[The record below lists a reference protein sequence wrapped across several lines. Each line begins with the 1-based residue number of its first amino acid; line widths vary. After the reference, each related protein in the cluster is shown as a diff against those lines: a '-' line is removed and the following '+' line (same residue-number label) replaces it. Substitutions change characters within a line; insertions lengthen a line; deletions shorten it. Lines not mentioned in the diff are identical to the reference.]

1 MFFLIGAME
10 ARLCPLRPGWCKS
23 DSSLP
28 QAIHATATF
37 PVAAAGSDLDPLAFE
52 PHPDHSGPIRVTGRR
67 GKRYESFCTN
77 ILFRNS
83 NIANKRDKK
92 NSFVW
97 DTDLGTGYV
106 GHKLK
111 CKFNMDFFE
120 RREWIFWTAPINF
133 PDSHF
138 LNINLSFVVAIW
150 QIRHMKCRL
159 PSCNLT
165 FYRGISIILSI
176 NNWVNWFHQGACQL
190 EPLAK
195 E

>member
-120 RREWIFWTAPINF
+120 RREWIFWTAPIYS
-133 PDSHF
+133 PTLIS
-138 LNINLSFVVAIW
+138 W
-150 QIRHMKCRL
+150 
-159 PSCNLT
+159 
-165 FYRGISIILSI
+165 ISISALWLQSDKFGIWSVAYRVVTWLSTE
-176 NNWVNWFHQGACQL
+176 ASL
-190 EPLAK
+190 
-195 E
+195 